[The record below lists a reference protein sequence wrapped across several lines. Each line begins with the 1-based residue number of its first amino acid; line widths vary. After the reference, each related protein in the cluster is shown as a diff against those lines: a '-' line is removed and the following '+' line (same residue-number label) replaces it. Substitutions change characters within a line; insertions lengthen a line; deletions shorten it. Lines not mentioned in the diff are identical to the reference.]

1 MGAYQDDEEQ
11 QRCLIETAI
20 TAADLVFNDVWRR
33 YFELG
38 GQADQFE
45 LEAYFKGLLPLTAEE
60 CNLAAHAV
68 NELIDEEPPLP
79 RAPYRHPPGPVTSA
93 EAPSLLR
100 QVRQWLWGIP

>member
-20 TAADLVFNDVWRR
+20 TAAYFVFDDVWRR

-45 LEAYFKGLLPLTAEE
+45 LEAYLGGLLPLTAEE
-60 CNLAAHAV
+60 CNLVAHAV
-68 NELIDEEPPLP
+68 NELIDEEPHLP
-79 RAPYRHPPGPVTSA
+79 RAPYRYPSGSVTSA
-93 EAPSLLR
+93 DAPSLLR
-100 QVRQWLWGIP
+100 QVRQWLWGVP